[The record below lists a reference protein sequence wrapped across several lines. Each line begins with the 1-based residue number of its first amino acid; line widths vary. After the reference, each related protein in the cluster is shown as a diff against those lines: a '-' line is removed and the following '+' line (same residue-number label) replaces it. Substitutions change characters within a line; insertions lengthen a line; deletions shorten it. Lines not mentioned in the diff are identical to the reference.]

1 MEARR
6 LSNSELLS
14 VEKTL
19 FELTRRQK
27 RQDSPVELSMPD
39 GTTFWESVHQ
49 LMQHMESELSEAI
62 HDDGMSAKV
71 QFLSRRLSVART
83 CIRDLNR
90 MRLNALTRHALMSE
104 MMKRPQ
110 GPEESSNSIK
120 PIDWKKHDPAERVLY
135 NGVCEL
141 AGRYKKDLLWNSLVG
156 LPEYPNSKGAID
168 VLHEPLTNFDGGES
182 GDSNKP
188 IISQSRV
195 EENWEEPDFDEED
208 RIREL
213 DTFPEHASSQSE
225 SRSSDI
231 EEPPQPDELI
241 RIRILKDISD
251 PIMVSDGTEIILTQG
266 DIESCPSLIAD
277 TLISAGIAEPAPI

>member
-1 MEARR
+1 METRR
-6 LSNSELLS
+6 LNNSELLS

-104 MMKRPQ
+104 IMKKPQ
-110 GPEESSNSIK
+110 GSEESSNSIK

-135 NGVCEL
+135 NGISEL
-141 AGRYKKDLLWNSLVG
+141 ALRYKKDVLWNSLVG
-156 LPEYPNSKGAID
+156 LPDYSTSKEVID
-168 VLHEPLTNFDGGES
+168 VLHEPLTSF
-182 GDSNKP
+182 GDDVNDEFNKP
-188 IISQSRV
+188 IISQTKV
-195 EENWEEPDFDEED
+195 EESWEEPDVDEED

-225 SRSSDI
+225 SRSSFI
-231 EEPPQPDELI
+231 EYPPQPDDLI

-251 PIMVSDGTEIILTQG
+251 PIMVSDGTEIILTEG

>member
-1 MEARR
+1 METRR

-110 GPEESSNSIK
+110 GLEESYNSIK

-135 NGVCEL
+135 NGISEL
-141 AGRYKKDLLWNSLVG
+141 AGRYKKDVLWNSLVG
-156 LPEYPNSKGAID
+156 LPEYPNSKGVID
-168 VLHEPLTNFDGGES
+168 VLHEPLTNFGGGES
-182 GDSNKP
+182 GDSSKP

-225 SRSSDI
+225 SRSSAI
-231 EEPPQPDELI
+231 EEPPEPDELI